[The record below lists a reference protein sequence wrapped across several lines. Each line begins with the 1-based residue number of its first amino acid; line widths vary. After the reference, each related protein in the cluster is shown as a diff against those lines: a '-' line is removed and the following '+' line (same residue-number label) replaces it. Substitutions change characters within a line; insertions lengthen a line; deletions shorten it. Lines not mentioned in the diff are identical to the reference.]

1 MNEKGIKLQL
11 YKYCPRIGLLKKPVF
26 KTEMVEK
33 SIITHQTNQQISTL
47 DVSINK
53 AFKGGMSETN
63 KCLLQF
69 LKWEYNRRDL
79 QYY

>member
-1 MNEKGIKLQL
+1 
-11 YKYCPRIGLLKKPVF
+11 
-26 KTEMVEK
+26 MVEK